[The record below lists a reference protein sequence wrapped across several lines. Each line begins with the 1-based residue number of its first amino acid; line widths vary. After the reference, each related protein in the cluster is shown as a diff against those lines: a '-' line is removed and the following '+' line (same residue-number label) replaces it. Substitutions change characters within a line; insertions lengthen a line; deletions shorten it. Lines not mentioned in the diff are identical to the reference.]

1 MGYSNYTLI
10 AVTTEMKITRNNYK
24 LKANIKNHDYVEF
37 LEYNIL
43 LLYSFVTVRF
53 TRSNEEAED
62 HRCKI

>member
-37 LEYNIL
+37 LE
-43 LLYSFVTVRF
+43 
-53 TRSNEEAED
+53 
-62 HRCKI
+62 